1 VVATFSK
8 PIFSGSGIANDPRDA
23 TIATNLANYSITP
36 ALAITGVAVKG
47 NVVTLSTAKQTP
59 SAATYT
65 LTINNVRDVNNWP
78 VTANS
83 QAAFVISPPPVPPA
97 AQPYQWFTIAGL
109 AGVSGSDDATN
120 SDARAR
126 PTALLPSHRGAAVR
140 PIRLSR
146 PT

>member
-59 SAATYT
+59 SATPYT
-65 LTINNVRDVNNWP
+65 ITVNNVRDVNNWP
-78 VTANS
+78 VAANS
-83 QAAFVISPPPVPPA
+83 QAAFVISPPQIPPA
-97 AQPYQWFTIAGL
+97 AQSYQWFTIAG
-109 AGVSGSDDATN
+109 V
-120 SDARAR
+120 
-126 PTALLPSHRGAAVR
+126 
-140 PIRLSR
+140 
-146 PT
+146 